1 MENNNIK
8 SLFIIFTFVLVGV
21 QIASAIGI
29 STPYHKSNPLEMYP
43 GQERE
48 VSFNLQN
55 CPSLSETC
63 EGGKIE
69 VLVLIE
75 EGGEIAEIVSGNEY
89 KIPYGTA
96 DTNVILKMAIPVT
109 VAVGTE
115 YSVKFVI
122 KPTPEDSGDTIQL
135 GVDYTVEF
143 PVIIKDQSEVTI
155 VAPPK
160 EVEQPKGDKSIIVLL
175 GIGIVILLIIL
186 VILSE
191 MFGKSKRRKK

>member
-1 MENNNIK
+1 
-8 SLFIIFTFVLVGV
+8 
-21 QIASAIGI
+21 
-29 STPYHKSNPLEMYP
+29 MYP
-43 GQERE
+43 GQERDI
-48 VSFNLQN
+48 SFNLQN

-69 VLVLIE
+69 VSVFIE
-75 EGGEIAEIVSGNEY
+75 EGAEIAEIVSGEEY

-96 DTNVILKMAIPVT
+96 DTNILLHVAIPAT

-122 KPTPEDSGDTIQL
+122 KPTPEDSGDQIQL
-135 GVDYTVEF
+135 GVEYTVEF
-143 PVIIKDQSEVTI
+143 PVIIKDQSEVAI

-160 EVEQPKGDKSIIVLL
+160 VTEEPKGDKNIILL
-175 GIGIVILLIIL
+175 IGIGIVILLIIL

-191 MFGKSKRRKK
+191 MFGKSKRPKK

>member
-96 DTNVILKMAIPVT
+96 DTNVILKMAIPAT

-143 PVIIKDQSEVTI
+143 PVIIKDQSEVAI

-160 EVEQPKGDKSIIVLL
+160 EVEQPKEDKSIILLL